1 MRPQPIKLPLPK
13 EVILRI
19 NKYMSSPSS
28 CIKYACLPVST
39 RDWSDYDRCLHL
51 YKQYKFC
58 CYLHHITPMMIMTT
72 WTSSEY
78 ELFLYVYPYMKIENV
93 SFFVF

>member
-19 NKYMSSPSS
+19 NKYMSSPTSFLV
-28 CIKYACLPVST
+28 KHVPVST

-51 YKQYKFC
+51 HKQYKIY
-58 CYLHHITPMMIMTT
+58 CYLHHITPMEFMST
-72 WTSSEY
+72 WTSSDY

-93 SFFVF
+93 SFFGF